1 MSFTQQYEVS
11 PLTFDDFKKKNLVDL
26 LVGIRNYRRVNWGK
40 VPIMEKYCHCSK
52 QCFIK
57 RYSKYGGNPIDAFK
71 LIKRVEELPRGKL
84 IKDFISKED
93 LSELEKNL
101 EYIN

>member
-26 LVGIRNYRRVNWGK
+26 LVSIRNYRRVNWGK
-40 VPIMEKYCHCSK
+40 VPIMEKYRHCSK

-71 LIKRVEELPRGKL
+71 LIKRVEDLPRGKL

-93 LSELEKNL
+93 LFELEKNL

>member
-26 LVGIRNYRRVNWGK
+26 LVGIRDYRRVNWEK
-40 VPIMEKYCHCSK
+40 VPIMEKYYHCSK

-57 RYSKYGGNPIDAFK
+57 GYSNCGGNPIDVF
-71 LIKRVEELPRGKL
+71 
-84 IKDFISKED
+84 
-93 LSELEKNL
+93 
-101 EYIN
+101 

>member
-40 VPIMEKYCHCSK
+40 VPIMEKYYHCSK

-57 RYSKYGGNPIDAFK
+57 RYSNCGGNPIDAF
-71 LIKRVEELPRGKL
+71 ET
-84 IKDFISKED
+84 
-93 LSELEKNL
+93 
-101 EYIN
+101 Y

>member
-26 LVGIRNYRRVNWGK
+26 LVSIRNYRRVNWEK
-40 VPIMEKYCHCSK
+40 VPIMEKYYHCSK

-57 RYSKYGGNPIDAFK
+57 RYSKCGGNHIDAFK
-71 LIKRVEELPRGKL
+71 LIKDLPRGKL
-84 IKDFISKED
+84 IKDFISKEE
-93 LSELEKNL
+93 LFELEKNL